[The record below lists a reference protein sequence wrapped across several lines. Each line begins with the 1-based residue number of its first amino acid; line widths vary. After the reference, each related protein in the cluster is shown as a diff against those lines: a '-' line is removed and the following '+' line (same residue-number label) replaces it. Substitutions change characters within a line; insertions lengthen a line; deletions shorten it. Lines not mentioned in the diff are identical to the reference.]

1 MDQIKDKI
9 YWIRIDKKKMKLLS
23 KGNSKEE
30 TKKEIIKFIKNNNM
44 NDAQIYRL
52 IIELHDDKQK
62 FNWGI
67 ISFNLDFFKVVDT
80 TLKKNNISGKYGTIW
95 FERQWLQENGWD
107 KKYISNVINK
117 LRKDKGDIKI
127 PGINF
132 YHLFG
137 KK

>member
-1 MDQIKDKI
+1 MDTIQNQIKDKI
-9 YWIRIDKKKMKLLS
+9 YWIRVNKKKMKLLA
-23 KGNSKEE
+23 KGNSKEK
-30 TKKEIIKFIKNNNM
+30 TKKEIIKFVNNN
-44 NDAQIYRL
+44 DQIYRL
-52 IIELHDDKQK
+52 IIEFHDDKQK

-67 ISFNLDFFKVVDT
+67 ISFNIDSYMVIDAK
-80 TLKKNNISGKYGTIW
+80 LKENNITGKYGTIW
-95 FERQWLQENGWD
+95 FEREWLLENGWD

-127 PGINF
+127 PGINL

>member
-52 IIELHDDKQK
+52 IIEFHDDKQK

-127 PGINF
+127 PGINL